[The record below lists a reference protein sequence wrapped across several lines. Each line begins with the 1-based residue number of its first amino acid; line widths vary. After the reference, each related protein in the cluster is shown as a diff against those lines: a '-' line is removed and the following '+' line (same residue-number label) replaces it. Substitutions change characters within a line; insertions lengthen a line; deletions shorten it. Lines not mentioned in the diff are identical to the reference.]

1 MAKRPVKKAKPTVK
15 AVVLPKAGVVQ
26 VAVPA
31 GVVPVVAVD
40 PVRRIVEIA
49 PVPAKRKRTW
59 WQSIFGD

>member
-31 GVVPVVAVD
+31 
-40 PVRRIVEIA
+40 
-49 PVPAKRKRTW
+49 KRKRTW
-59 WQSIFGD
+59 WQVLFGN